1 LSDGEIP
8 SNLLA
13 CIYKAWQ
20 DGEASAEDM
29 QAQLINIRIAAQTYP
44 YSTGLKT
51 ALAHFSGDDGWRPVR
66 PPLVSLDDNK
76 KTDLIKLLGT
86 AGHTSPPLG

>member
-8 SNLLA
+8 SNLSA

-29 QAQLINIRIAAQTYP
+29 QAQLFNIRIAAQTYP
-44 YSTGLKT
+44 YSAGLKT

-66 PPLVSLDDNK
+66 PPLVTLDDNK
-76 KTDLIKLLGT
+76 KIN
-86 AGHTSPPLG
+86 